1 MPKLLGF
8 APDLD
13 AATPGA
19 ITAATNILPT
29 LRGVVGSPSAVDMGQ
44 PPIDY
49 TSKGCATVALLDGSA
64 RTFVGG
70 YSYLLE
76 LTSEGFDLIGT
87 GFTTD
92 VGARFMFTS
101 FGNAVLASNGVN
113 RIVQSTGDNFT
124 SIASAP
130 AAKIIESVGLFV
142 MAFNCNDGTDSLPDQ
157 WWSSAL
163 GDHTDWTPSITTQ
176 SANGRFLDTP
186 GGVTAAKRIGDGI
199 IAYKRRGVYYGQYVG
214 GEIIWSWSQVSSTAG
229 CVGQDAVVDAAG
241 VHVLIGSD
249 DIWMFDGTR
258 PQSIGSSIKQWF
270 FADADAANLY
280 KTQGRYDRKNSHV
293 WFFYPSRRSNGAL
306 DSAIV
311 FNLTTGQWGRV
322 LQTVTDTMAYV
333 SVGTPYSA
341 DTGTFDSDPG
351 TAYDSPGLRG
361 ASEYIVVV
369 GTDTKLYSMTGIC
382 QASSL
387 TAWSMGED
395 DRYSTLK
402 MVRPRFNKAP
412 ATATMTHAH
421 KSGSGIDWTEG
432 RTATLYDHKCD
443 FLQSARYHRI
453 TLNTTGDF
461 ELTDLTVEVAPN
473 GRR

>member
-49 TSKGCATVALLDGSA
+49 ASKGCATVALLDGST

-76 LTSEGFDLIGT
+76 LTSEGFVLAGT
-87 GFTTD
+87 GFATD
-92 VGARFMFTS
+92 VGARFMFTN
-101 FGNAVLASNGVN
+101 FGNAVLASNGVDK
-113 RIVQSTGDNFT
+113 IVQSTGGNFT
-124 SIASAP
+124 SITSAP
-130 AAKIIESVGLFV
+130 AAKIIESVGLQV
-142 MAFNCNDGTDSLPDQ
+142 LAFDCDDGTDALPDQ
-157 WWSSAL
+157 WWASAL

-199 IAYKRRGVYYGQYVG
+199 VAYKRKAMYYGQYVG
-214 GEIIWSWSQVSSTAG
+214 GEVIWAWSQVSTDVG
-229 CVGQDAVVDAAG
+229 CVGRDAVVNAGG

-258 PQSIGSSIKQWF
+258 PQSIGSSIKRWF

-280 KTQGRYDRKNSHV
+280 KTQGRFDRQSGNV

-306 DSAIV
+306 DSVIV
-311 FNLTTGQWGRV
+311 FNLATGQWGRV

-333 SVGTPYSA
+333 SVGTPYNA

-351 TAYDSPGLRG
+351 MAFDSPGLRG
-361 ASEYIVVV
+361 AVDQLVII

-387 TAWSMGED
+387 TAWSMGDD

-402 MVRPRFNKAP
+402 MVRPRFNREP
-412 ATATMTHAH
+412 TTTAVTHSH
-421 KSGSGIDWTEG
+421 KSGNGIDWATG
-432 RTATLYDHKCD
+432 RTAALYDHKCD
-443 FLQSARYHRI
+443 FLSSDRHHKLR
-453 TLNTTGDF
+453 LDTTGDF
-461 ELTDLTVEVAPN
+461 EMTDLTVEIVPN